1 MTLKEFFTVTG
12 GDYEGT
18 LARLITEARII
29 KFARKFE
36 DDPSYNNLL
45 GALERGNVQEAFLAA
60 HTLKGVS
67 QNLGFE
73 QLFRCSAAVTE
84 ILRAGSLDVGMWM
97 DELKSRYEAVINAL
111 AALEA

>member
-1 MTLKEFFTVTG
+1 MTLKEFYMVTG

-18 LARLITEARII
+18 LSRLITEARII

-36 DDPSYNNLL
+36 NDPSFNELCS
-45 GALERGNVQEAFLAA
+45 ALERGNVQDAFLAA

-73 QLFRCSAAVTE
+73 QVFRCSAAVTE
-84 ILRAGSLDVGMWM
+84 ILRAGSLDVGTWM
-97 DELKSRYEAVINAL
+97 DELKSHYEAVINAL